1 MDLILPG
8 SGLIIWQLIGFLAL
22 LFLLTKFAWKPIL
35 AALDEREKSIEDAL
49 KSAEIARNEMAN
61 LKAENEKI
69 LHEAKI
75 QRDEMLHMATESA
88 KQIVEEAKEKAQ
100 KEGAIMI
107 ENAKQAILTEKK
119 AAVEEVKVLVAT
131 LSLDVAEKL
140 IKKNYA
146 TDAAQKALVE
156 EFVKDLKVN

>member
-1 MDLILPG
+1 MDLILPS

-22 LFLLTKFAWKPIL
+22 LFLLMKFAWKPIL

-75 QRDEMLHMATESA
+75 ERDAMLLKASETA
-88 KQIVEEAKEKAQ
+88 KQLIEEAREKAVEEGSK
-100 KEGAIMI
+100 MI
-107 ENAKQAILTEKK
+107 ENAKAAIETEKK
-119 AAVEEVKVLVAT
+119 AALEEVKVQVSV
-131 LSLDVAEKL
+131 LSLEIAEKL
-140 IKKNYA
+140 LKKNFSE
-146 TDAAQKALVE
+146 DAAQKALVE
-156 EFVKDLKVN
+156 ELVKELKLN

>member
-22 LFLLTKFAWKPIL
+22 LFLLTIFAWKPIL

-49 KSAEIARNEMAN
+49 KSAEVARNEMAN

-75 QRDEMLHMATESA
+75 QRDEMLLKATESA
-88 KQIVEEAKEKAQ
+88 KQLIEEAKEKAQ
-100 KEGAIMI
+100 QEGAILL
-107 ENAKQAILTEKK
+107 ENARQAILTEKK
-119 AAVEEVKVLVAT
+119 AAVEEVKVLVST
-131 LSLDVAEKL
+131 LALDIAEKL
-140 IKKNYA
+140 VRKNYA
-146 TDAAQKALVE
+146 SDAAQKALVE
-156 EFVKDLKVN
+156 EFVKDIKVN

>member
-49 KSAEIARNEMAN
+49 KSAEVARNEMAN

-75 QRDEMLHMATESA
+75 QRDEMLLKATESA
-88 KQIVEEAKEKAQ
+88 KQLIEEAKEKAQ
-100 KEGAIMI
+100 QEGAILL
-107 ENAKQAILTEKK
+107 ENARQAILTEKK
-119 AAVEEVKVLVAT
+119 AAVEEVKVLVST
-131 LSLDVAEKL
+131 LALDVAEKL
-140 IKKNYA
+140 VRKNYA
-146 TDAAQKALVE
+146 SDAAQKALVE
-156 EFVKDLKVN
+156 EFVKDIKVN